1 MPGIFAQDDVDVM
14 PWLAVSTSS
23 RLDVHSE
30 FGTFVSPRVAA
41 LIRVGS
47 WSSRL
52 SFGTGFFAPTALTE
66 ETEAAGLSRL
76 TISAPLRAERGRSAS
91 FDVTRS
97 YGAFSGTLTLFTSRV
112 RHPIEVDRAEAFTL
126 RNLEAPTRNTG
137 VELLG
142 TWRRAPFS
150 ATASYAYVDARYRP
164 DVATVSVPLTPRHS
178 AGLVGMWEREERGRI
193 GFEWYYTGDQRL
205 EANPFRTRSEPYMI
219 VGALVERRFGRYRL
233 FVNAENLGDVRQTH
247 WDPLI
252 RPARAVD
259 GRWTVDAW
267 APIDGR
273 TINGGVRLR
282 F

>member
-1 MPGIFAQDDVDVM
+1 MRRAAGRHTWVVGAAVEHDRFRPLDVPRFAYTFTVPGIFAQDDVDVT
-14 PWLAVSTSS
+14 PWLAVSTSG

-112 RHPIEVDRAEAFTL
+112 RHPIEVDRTEAFTL
-126 RNLEAPTRNTG
+126 RNLEAPTTNTG

-150 ATASYAYVDARYRP
+150 ATACTPTSMRD
-164 DVATVSVPLTPRHS
+164 TV
-178 AGLVGMWEREERGRI
+178 
-193 GFEWYYTGDQRL
+193 
-205 EANPFRTRSEPYMI
+205 RT
-219 VGALVERRFGRYRL
+219 
-233 FVNAENLGDVRQTH
+233 
-247 WDPLI
+247 
-252 RPARAVD
+252 
-259 GRWTVDAW
+259 
-267 APIDGR
+267 
-273 TINGGVRLR
+273 
-282 F
+282 